1 MAILKSYRSGWKK
14 VWKNKRMWV
23 LLYLLNFV
31 FALLS
36 AVPFSGFLSKSLGHT
51 LATSNMLNGFDYT
64 FISDLMREYGSGFS
78 VVMNLSLGIILLF
91 FIFSIFWMGGI
102 LSILKREE
110 NDYSFRKFW
119 QGSAF
124 YFWKL
129 TRLTFYF
136 TLFQIAILVI
146 FIFIFMQGG
155 VSPFEVES
163 EVTIIQ
169 TGMILL
175 PLYLLVATIFFMIQD
190 YAKMHILHQ
199 EEGLIFQS
207 IIKAFGFVLKN
218 FRKCFGLYLLN
229 ILTFLVFFG
238 VYWILSNSFISDTTP
253 TIALLFLIGQ
263 AFIFSRIAVKLLNL
277 GSAMDLFQNLKKEP
291 NS

>member
-1 MAILKSYRSGWKK
+1 
-14 VWKNKRMWV
+14 MWV

-36 AVPFSGFLSKSLGHT
+36 AVPFSGFLSKSIGHS
-51 LATSNMLNGFDYT
+51 LANTKMLDGFDYT
-64 FISDLMREYGSGFS
+64 FISDLLREYGSGFS
-78 VVMNLSLGIILLF
+78 VVMNLSMGIIILF

-102 LSILKREE
+102 LSILKNEE

-136 TLFQIAILVI
+136 IFFQIVILG
-146 FIFIFMQGG
+146 FFAFLFLRQGI
-155 VSPFEVES
+155 SPFGVES
-163 EVTIIQ
+163 EVSIIKSI
-169 TGMILL
+169 MILL
-175 PLYLLVATIFFMIQD
+175 PIYLFFASIFFMIQD
-190 YAKMHILHQ
+190 YAKIHIVHDDTKF
-199 EEGLIFQS
+199 IFQS
-207 IIKAFGFVLKN
+207 IKNAFRFVLKN

-229 ILTFLVFFG
+229 LLTFLVFFG
-238 VYWILSNSFISDTTP
+238 IYWILSNSFKSNSTP
-253 TIALLFLIGQ
+253 TIFLLFLIGQ

-277 GSAMDLFQNLKKEP
+277 GSAMELFQTESKTI
-291 NS
+291 

>member
-1 MAILKSYRSGWKK
+1 MAVIKPYRSGWKK
-14 VWKNKRMWV
+14 VWKNKKMWV

-36 AVPFSGFLSKSLGHT
+36 AVPFSGFLSKSIGHS
-51 LATSNMLNGFDYT
+51 LANTNMLNGFDYT
-64 FISDLMREYGSGFS
+64 FISDLLREYGSGFS
-78 VVMNLSLGIILLF
+78 VIMNLSMGIILLF

-102 LSILKREE
+102 LSILKNEE
-110 NDYSFRKFW
+110 NDYSFQKFW

-136 TLFQIAILVI
+136 IFFQIVILGFFA
-146 FIFIFMQGG
+146 FIFLQQG
-155 VSPFEVES
+155 VSPFEIES
-163 EVTIIQ
+163 EISIIKSA
-169 TGMILL
+169 MILL
-175 PLYLLVATIFFMIQD
+175 PIYLFFATIIFMIQD
-190 YAKMHILHQ
+190 YAKIHIIHDDAK
-199 EEGLIFQS
+199 LIFQS
-207 IIKAFGFVLKN
+207 IKNAFLFVLTN

-229 ILTFLVFFG
+229 LLTFSIFFG
-238 VYWILSNSFISDTTP
+238 IYWILSNSFNSNSTP

-277 GSAMDLFQNLKKEP
+277 GSAMELFQTESKAD
-291 NS
+291 